1 VHELS
6 IARAIVDTASRHA
19 GDRRVRTV
27 RLRVGALR
35 QIVPDA
41 VPFYFGIASKDTV
54 CDGAGIELEAV
65 QARLRCQACG
75 KEWDPAP
82 APAEDVDDLVPTPR
96 FRCPSCGSGGGE
108 VIAGDELE
116 VESIDV
122 DGREGVGGMTGMQAP

>member
-6 IARAIVDTASRHA
+6 IARAIVDTAARHA
-19 GDRRVRTV
+19 GDRSVRTV

-35 QIVPDA
+35 QVVPTA
-41 VPFYFGIASKDTV
+41 VPFYFEIAAKGTV
-54 CDGAGIELEAV
+54 CDGAEIELEPVA
-65 QARLRCQACG
+65 ARLRCQSCG

-108 VIAGDELE
+108 VIAGEELE

-122 DGREGVGGMTGMQAP
+122 DGREEVGEMSPGEAP